1 MVAAAAAAL
10 SQQMR
15 RYLTSGSVGG
25 DIMAAAAVSWRR
37 RQMQRYH
44 SRCGGIIEVAV
55 VEAVSWRQWRYNGSF
70 LYNHDVVCPLTCVL
84 LTAWVGLAG
93 FVSCWVRVWF
103 PIFDQ
108 VLALVGTL
116 VPQYYLAFAAGAA
129 VEVDSG
135 TISLCVEC
143 SGMMALCLC
152 CGSYLVFLSY
162 YDRVI
167 LKISTAPSSFELLEY
182 GNGPCEPVQD

>member
-1 MVAAAAAAL
+1 MG
-10 SQQMR
+10 
-15 RYLTSGSVGG
+15 SGSG
-25 DIMAAAAVSWRR
+25 
-37 RQMQRYH
+37 
-44 SRCGGIIEVAV
+44 
-55 VEAVSWRQWRYNGSF
+55 
-70 LYNHDVVCPLTCVL
+70 VL
-84 LTAWVGLAG
+84 LETLIW
-93 FVSCWVRVWF
+93 FWF

-152 CGSYLVFLSY
+152 RGSYLVFLSATT
-162 YDRVI
+162 I
-167 LKISTAPSSFELLEY
+167 ALS
-182 GNGPCEPVQD
+182 